1 MNILSA
7 AKKRHTAKAYDTERR
22 IPEDVMQQVY
32 GLLRNSASS
41 VNSQPW
47 HFIVANTPEG
57 RARIAKATQGSYG
70 YNAAKVNDASHVIV
84 LCARIDMDE
93 AHLEA
98 VLDQEER
105 DGRFRD
111 AQARAGQDAT
121 RRGYVNQHRYG
132 TKDVAQWLEK
142 QVYLALGTALVGAA
156 TLEIDATPMEGFDQK
171 ILDAE
176 FGLNEKGLSSLVL
189 VSFGYSSPA
198 DFNAGLPKSRLS
210 QEATFTFID

>member
-1 MNILSA
+1 MDILSA
-7 AKKRHTAKAYDTERR
+7 AKKRHTAKAYDSERR
-22 IPEDVMQQVY
+22 IPEEVMQQVY
-32 GLLRNSASS
+32 DLLRNSASS

-57 RARIAKATQGSYG
+57 RARIAKATQGGYV

-84 LCARIDMDE
+84 LCTRVDMDE
-93 AHLEA
+93 AHLHALLE
-98 VLDQEER
+98 QEER

-176 FGLNEKGLSSLVL
+176 FGLNEKGLTSLVL

-198 DFNAGLPKSRLS
+198 DFNAGLPKSRLT

>member
-1 MNILSA
+1 MDILSA
-7 AKKRHTAKAYDTERR
+7 AKKRHTAKAYDSARR
-22 IPEDVMQQVY
+22 IPEEVMQQVY
-32 GLLRNSASS
+32 DLLRNSASS

-57 RARIAKATQGSYG
+57 RARIAKATQGGYV

-84 LCARIDMDE
+84 LCARVDMDE
-93 AHLEA
+93 AHLDALLE
-98 VLDQEER
+98 QEER

-176 FGLNEKGLSSLVL
+176 FGLNEKGLTSLVL

-198 DFNAGLPKSRLS
+198 DFNAGLPKSRLT

>member
-1 MNILSA
+1 MDILSA
-7 AKKRHTAKAYDTERR
+7 AKKRHTAKAYDSERR
-22 IPEDVMQQVY
+22 IPEEVMQQVY
-32 GLLRNSASS
+32 DLLRNSASS

-57 RARIAKATQGSYG
+57 RARIAKATQGGYG

-84 LCARIDMDE
+84 LCARVDMDE
-93 AHLEA
+93 AHLDALLE
-98 VLDQEER
+98 QEQR

-111 AQARAGQDAT
+111 AQARAGQEAT

-176 FGLNEKGLSSLVL
+176 FGLNEKGLTSLVL

-198 DFNAGLPKSRLS
+198 DFNAGLPKSRLT

>member
-57 RARIAKATQGSYG
+57 RARIAKATQGGYG

-84 LCARIDMDE
+84 LCARVDMDE

-176 FGLNEKGLSSLVL
+176 FGLNEKGLTSLVL
-189 VSFGYSSPA
+189 VSFGYSSSA
-198 DFNAGLPKSRLS
+198 DFKAGLPKSRLS

>member
-1 MNILSA
+1 MDILSA
-7 AKKRHTAKAYDTERR
+7 AKKRHTAKAYDAERR
-22 IPEDVMQQVY
+22 IPEEVMQKVY
-32 GLLRNSASS
+32 DLLRNSPSS

-57 RARIAKATQGSYG
+57 RARVAKAAPGGYA
-70 YNAAKVNDASHVIV
+70 YNAAKITDASHVIV

-93 AHLEA
+93 PHLEA
-98 VLDQEER
+98 VLEQEQR

-111 AQARAGQDAT
+111 EQARAGQDAT
-121 RRGYVNQHRYG
+121 RRSYVNQHRFG
-132 TKDVAQWLEK
+132 NKDVAQWLEK

-176 FGLNEKGLSSLVL
+176 FGLNEKGLAGLVL
-189 VSFGYSSPA
+189 VSFGYSSDK
-198 DFNAGLPKSRLS
+198 DFNAGLPKSRLT
-210 QEATFTFID
+210 QEAAFTFI

>member
-1 MNILSA
+1 MDILSA
-7 AKKRHTAKAYDTERR
+7 ARKRHTAKAYDSERR
-22 IPEDVMQQVY
+22 IPEEVMQQVY

-57 RARIAKATQGSYG
+57 RARIAKATQGGYA

-93 AHLEA
+93 AHLDA
-98 VLDQEER
+98 VLEQEQR

-121 RRGYVNQHRYG
+121 RRSYVNQHRYG
-132 TKDVAQWLEK
+132 TKDVAQWVEK

-176 FGLNEKGLSSLVL
+176 FGLNQKGLSSLVL
-189 VSFGYSSPA
+189 VSFGYSSHA
-198 DFNAGLPKSRLS
+198 DFNAGLPKSRLT
-210 QEATFTFID
+210 QEVTFTFI

>member
-7 AKKRHTAKAYDTERR
+7 AEKRHTAKAYDAERR
-22 IPEDVMQQVY
+22 IPEEVMQQVY

-57 RARIAKATQGSYG
+57 RARIAKATEAG
-70 YNAAKVNDASHVIV
+70 YAYNTAKIKDASHVIV
-84 LCARIDMDE
+84 LCARVDMDE
-93 AHLEA
+93 AHLDALLE
-98 VLDQEER
+98 QEQR

-111 AQARAGQDAT
+111 AAARAGQDAT
-121 RRGYVNQHRYG
+121 RRSYVHLHRYG
-132 TKDVAQWLEK
+132 AKDVAQWLEK

-189 VSFGYSSPA
+189 VSFGYSSAA

-210 QEATFTFID
+210 QEATFTFI

>member
-1 MNILSA
+1 
-7 AKKRHTAKAYDTERR
+7 
-22 IPEDVMQQVY
+22 MQQVY
-32 GLLRNSASS
+32 DLLRNSASS

-57 RARIAKATQGSYG
+57 RARIAKATQGGYV

-84 LCARIDMDE
+84 LCARVDMDE
-93 AHLEA
+93 AHLYALLE
-98 VLDQEER
+98 QEER

-176 FGLNEKGLSSLVL
+176 FGLNEKGLTSLVL

-198 DFNAGLPKSRLS
+198 DFNAGLPKSRLT

>member
-1 MNILSA
+1 MDILSA
-7 AKKRHTAKAYDTERR
+7 AKKRHTAKAYDSERR
-22 IPEDVMQQVY
+22 IPEEVMQQVY
-32 GLLRNSASS
+32 DLLRSSASS

-57 RARIAKATQGSYG
+57 RARIAKATQGGYV

-84 LCARIDMDE
+84 LCARVDMDE

-98 VLDQEER
+98 VLEQEER

-156 TLEIDATPMEGFDQK
+156 TLEINATPMEGFDQK

-176 FGLNEKGLSSLVL
+176 FGLNEKGLTSLVL

-198 DFNAGLPKSRLS
+198 DFNAGLPKSRLT

>member
-1 MNILSA
+1 MDILSA
-7 AKKRHTAKAYDTERR
+7 AKKRHTAKAYDSERR
-22 IPEDVMQQVY
+22 IPEEVMQQVY
-32 GLLRNSASS
+32 DLLRSSASS

-57 RARIAKATQGSYG
+57 RARIAKATQGGYV

-84 LCARIDMDE
+84 LCARVDMDE
-93 AHLEA
+93 AHLDALLE
-98 VLDQEER
+98 QEER

-176 FGLNEKGLSSLVL
+176 FGLNEQGLTSLVL

-198 DFNAGLPKSRLS
+198 DFNAGLPKSRLT
-210 QEATFTFID
+210 QEATFTFI

>member
-1 MNILSA
+1 MDILSA
-7 AKKRHTAKAYDTERR
+7 AKKRHTAKAYDSERR
-22 IPEDVMQQVY
+22 IPEEVMQQVY
-32 GLLRNSASS
+32 DLLRNSASS

-57 RARIAKATQGSYG
+57 RARIAKATQGGYV

-84 LCARIDMDE
+84 LCARVDMDE
-93 AHLEA
+93 AHLDALLE
-98 VLDQEER
+98 QEER

-176 FGLNEKGLSSLVL
+176 FGLNEKGLTSLVL

>member
-1 MNILSA
+1 MDILSA
-7 AKKRHTAKAYDTERR
+7 AKKRHTAKAYDSERR
-22 IPEDVMQQVY
+22 IPEEVMQQVY
-32 GLLRNSASS
+32 DLLRNSASS

-57 RARIAKATQGSYG
+57 RARIAKATQGGYV

-84 LCARIDMDE
+84 LCARVDMDE
-93 AHLEA
+93 AHMDALLE
-98 VLDQEER
+98 QEER

-142 QVYLALGTALVGAA
+142 QVYLALGTALLGAA

-176 FGLNEKGLSSLVL
+176 FGLNEQGLASLVL

-198 DFNAGLPKSRLS
+198 DFNAGLPKSRLT
-210 QEATFTFID
+210 QEATFTFI

>member
-1 MNILSA
+1 MDILSA
-7 AKKRHTAKAYDTERR
+7 AKKRHTAKAYDSARR
-22 IPEDVMQQVY
+22 IPEDVMQKVY
-32 GLLRNSASS
+32 DLLRNSASS

-57 RARIAKATQGSYG
+57 RARIAKATQGGYV

-84 LCARIDMDE
+84 LCARVDMDE
-93 AHLEA
+93 SHMDALLE
-98 VLDQEER
+98 QEER

-142 QVYLALGTALVGAA
+142 QVYLALGTALLGAA

-176 FGLNEKGLSSLVL
+176 FGLNEKGLTSLVL

-198 DFNAGLPKSRLS
+198 DFNAGLPKSRLT

>member
-1 MNILSA
+1 MDILSA
-7 AKKRHTAKAYDTERR
+7 AKKRHTAKAYDSERR
-22 IPEDVMQQVY
+22 IPEEVMQQVY
-32 GLLRNSASS
+32 DLLRSSASS

-57 RARIAKATQGSYG
+57 RARIAKATQGGYV

-84 LCARIDMDE
+84 LCARVDMDE
-93 AHLEA
+93 AHLDALLE
-98 VLDQEER
+98 QEQR

-111 AQARAGQDAT
+111 AQARAGQEAT

-176 FGLNEKGLSSLVL
+176 FGLNEKGLTSLVL
-189 VSFGYSSPA
+189 VSFGYSSQA
-198 DFNAGLPKSRLS
+198 DFNAGLPKSRLT
-210 QEATFTFID
+210 QEATFTFI

>member
-1 MNILSA
+1 MDILSA
-7 AKKRHTAKAYDTERR
+7 AKKRHTAKAYDSARR
-22 IPEDVMQQVY
+22 IPEDVMQKVY
-32 GLLRNSASS
+32 DLLRNSASS

-57 RARIAKATQGSYG
+57 RARIAKATQGGYV

-84 LCARIDMDE
+84 LCARVDMDE
-93 AHLEA
+93 SHMDALLE
-98 VLDQEER
+98 QEER

-142 QVYLALGTALVGAA
+142 QVYLALGTALLGAA

-176 FGLNEKGLSSLVL
+176 FGLNEKGLTSLVL

-198 DFNAGLPKSRLS
+198 DFNAGLPKSRLT
-210 QEATFTFID
+210 QKATFTFID

>member
-1 MNILSA
+1 MDILSA
-7 AKKRHTAKAYDTERR
+7 ARKRHTAKAYDSERR
-22 IPEDVMQQVY
+22 IPEEVMQQVY

-57 RARIAKATQGSYG
+57 RARIAKATQGGYA

-84 LCARIDMDE
+84 LCARVDMDE
-93 AHLEA
+93 AHLDA
-98 VLDQEER
+98 VLEQEQR

-121 RRGYVNQHRYG
+121 RRSYVNQHRYG
-132 TKDVAQWLEK
+132 TKDVAQWVEK

-198 DFNAGLPKSRLS
+198 DFNAGLPKSRLT
-210 QEATFTFID
+210 QEATFTFI

>member
-1 MNILSA
+1 MDILSA
-7 AKKRHTAKAYDTERR
+7 AKKRHTAKAYDSERR
-22 IPEDVMQQVY
+22 IPEEVMQQVY
-32 GLLRNSASS
+32 DLLRSSASS

-47 HFIVANTPEG
+47 HFIVTNTPEG
-57 RARIAKATQGSYG
+57 RARIAKATQGGYV

-84 LCARIDMDE
+84 LCARVDMDE
-93 AHLEA
+93 AHMDALLE
-98 VLDQEER
+98 QEER

-176 FGLNEKGLSSLVL
+176 FGLNEKGLTSLVL

-198 DFNAGLPKSRLS
+198 DFNAGLPKSRLT

>member
-1 MNILSA
+1 MDILSA
-7 AKKRHTAKAYDTERR
+7 AKKRHTAKAYDSGRR
-22 IPEDVMQQVY
+22 IPEEVMQQVY
-32 GLLRNSASS
+32 DLLRNSASS

-47 HFIVANTPEG
+47 HFIVANTPDG
-57 RARIAKATQGSYG
+57 RARIAKATQGGYV
-70 YNAAKVNDASHVIV
+70 YNAGKVNDASHVIV
-84 LCARIDMDE
+84 LCARVDMDE
-93 AHLEA
+93 AHMDALLE
-98 VLDQEER
+98 QEER

-176 FGLNEKGLSSLVL
+176 FGLNEKGLTSLVL

-198 DFNAGLPKSRLS
+198 DFNAGLPKSRLT

>member
-1 MNILSA
+1 MDILSA
-7 AKKRHTAKAYDTERR
+7 AKKRHTAKAYDSARR
-22 IPEDVMQQVY
+22 IPEEVMQQVY
-32 GLLRNSASS
+32 DLLRSSASS

-57 RARIAKATQGSYG
+57 RARIAKATQGGYV

-84 LCARIDMDE
+84 LCARVDMDE
-93 AHLEA
+93 AHMDALLE
-98 VLDQEER
+98 QEER

-176 FGLNEKGLSSLVL
+176 FGLNEKGLTSLVL

-198 DFNAGLPKSRLS
+198 DFNAGLPKSRLT
-210 QEATFTFID
+210 QEATFTFI

>member
-1 MNILSA
+1 MDILSA
-7 AKKRHTAKAYDTERR
+7 AKKRHTAKAYDSERR
-22 IPEDVMQQVY
+22 IPEEVMQQVY
-32 GLLRNSASS
+32 DLLRNSASS

-57 RARIAKATQGSYG
+57 RARIAKATQGGYV

-84 LCARIDMDE
+84 LCARVDMDE
-93 AHLEA
+93 SHMDALLE
-98 VLDQEER
+98 QEER

-142 QVYLALGTALVGAA
+142 QVYLALGTALLGAA

-176 FGLNEKGLSSLVL
+176 FGLNEKGLTSLVL

-198 DFNAGLPKSRLS
+198 DFNAGLPKSRLT

>member
-176 FGLNEKGLSSLVL
+176 FGLNEKGLTSLVL

>member
-1 MNILSA
+1 MDILSA
-7 AKKRHTAKAYDTERR
+7 AKKRHTAKAYDSERR
-22 IPEDVMQQVY
+22 IPEEVMQQVY
-32 GLLRNSASS
+32 DLLRNSASS

-57 RARIAKATQGSYG
+57 RARIAKATQGGYV

-84 LCARIDMDE
+84 LCARVDMDE
-93 AHLEA
+93 AHMDALLE
-98 VLDQEER
+98 QEER

-176 FGLNEKGLSSLVL
+176 FGLNEKGLTSLVL

-198 DFNAGLPKSRLS
+198 DFNAGLPKSRLT

>member
-1 MNILSA
+1 MDILSA
-7 AKKRHTAKAYDTERR
+7 AKKRHTAKAYDSARR
-22 IPEDVMQQVY
+22 IPEDVMQKVY
-32 GLLRNSASS
+32 DLLRNSASS

-57 RARIAKATQGSYG
+57 RARIAKATQGGYV

-84 LCARIDMDE
+84 LCARVDMDE
-93 AHLEA
+93 AHMDALLE
-98 VLDQEER
+98 QEER

-142 QVYLALGTALVGAA
+142 QVYLALGTALLGAA

-176 FGLNEKGLSSLVL
+176 FDLNEKGLTSLVL

-198 DFNAGLPKSRLS
+198 DFNAGLPKSRLT

>member
-1 MNILSA
+1 MDILSA
-7 AKKRHTAKAYDTERR
+7 AKKRHTAKAYDSERR
-22 IPEDVMQQVY
+22 IPEEVMQQVY
-32 GLLRNSASS
+32 DLLRNSASS

-57 RARIAKATQGSYG
+57 RARIAKATQGGYV

-84 LCARIDMDE
+84 LCARVDMDE
-93 AHLEA
+93 AHMDALLE
-98 VLDQEER
+98 QEER

-111 AQARAGQDAT
+111 AQARAGQEAT

-176 FGLNEKGLSSLVL
+176 FGLNEKGLTSLVL

-198 DFNAGLPKSRLS
+198 DFNAGLPKSRLT

>member
-1 MNILSA
+1 MDILSA
-7 AKKRHTAKAYDTERR
+7 AKKRHTAKAYDSARR
-22 IPEDVMQQVY
+22 IPEEVMQQVY
-32 GLLRNSASS
+32 DLLRNSASS

-57 RARIAKATQGSYG
+57 RARIAKATQGGYV

-84 LCARIDMDE
+84 LCARVDMDE
-93 AHLEA
+93 AHLDALLE
-98 VLDQEER
+98 QEER

-111 AQARAGQDAT
+111 AQARTGQDAT

-142 QVYLALGTALVGAA
+142 QVYLALGTALIGAA

-176 FGLNEKGLSSLVL
+176 FGLNEKGLTSLVL

-198 DFNAGLPKSRLS
+198 DFNAGLPKSRLT

>member
-84 LCARIDMDE
+84 LCTRIDMDE

-176 FGLNEKGLSSLVL
+176 FGLNEKGLTSLVL

>member
-1 MNILSA
+1 MDILSA
-7 AKKRHTAKAYDTERR
+7 AKKRHTAKAYDSERR
-22 IPEDVMQQVY
+22 IPEEVMQQVY
-32 GLLRNSASS
+32 DLLRNSASS

-57 RARIAKATQGSYG
+57 RARIAKATQGGYV

-84 LCARIDMDE
+84 LCARVDMDE
-93 AHLEA
+93 AHLDALLE
-98 VLDQEER
+98 QEER

-111 AQARAGQDAT
+111 AQARTGQDAT

-142 QVYLALGTALVGAA
+142 QVYLALGTALIGAA

-176 FGLNEKGLSSLVL
+176 FGLNEKGLTSLVL

-198 DFNAGLPKSRLS
+198 DFNAGLPKSRLT

>member
-1 MNILSA
+1 MDILSA
-7 AKKRHTAKAYDTERR
+7 AKKRHTAKAYDSERR
-22 IPEDVMQQVY
+22 IPEEVMQQVY
-32 GLLRNSASS
+32 DLLRSSASS

-57 RARIAKATQGSYG
+57 RARIAKATQGGYV

-84 LCARIDMDE
+84 LCARVDMDE
-93 AHLEA
+93 AHLDALLE
-98 VLDQEER
+98 QEER

-176 FGLNEKGLSSLVL
+176 FGLNEKGLTSLVL

-198 DFNAGLPKSRLS
+198 DFNAGLPKSRLT
-210 QEATFTFID
+210 QEATFTFI

>member
-1 MNILSA
+1 MDILSA
-7 AKKRHTAKAYDTERR
+7 AKKRHTAKAYDSERR
-22 IPEDVMQQVY
+22 ISEEVMQQVY
-32 GLLRNSASS
+32 DLLRNSASS

-57 RARIAKATQGSYG
+57 RARIAKATQGGYV

-84 LCARIDMDE
+84 LCARVDMDE
-93 AHLEA
+93 AHLDALLE
-98 VLDQEER
+98 QEER

-176 FGLNEKGLSSLVL
+176 FGLNEKGLTSLVL

-198 DFNAGLPKSRLS
+198 DFNAGLPKSRLT

>member
-84 LCARIDMDE
+84 LCARVDMDE

-121 RRGYVNQHRYG
+121 RRGYVNPHRYG

-176 FGLNEKGLSSLVL
+176 FGLNEKGLTSLVL

>member
-1 MNILSA
+1 MDILSA
-7 AKKRHTAKAYDTERR
+7 AKKRHTAKAYDSERR
-22 IPEDVMQQVY
+22 IPEEVMQQVY
-32 GLLRNSASS
+32 DLLRSSASS

-57 RARIAKATQGSYG
+57 RARIAKATQGGYV

-84 LCARIDMDE
+84 LCARVDMDE
-93 AHLEA
+93 AHMDALLE
-98 VLDQEER
+98 QEER

-176 FGLNEKGLSSLVL
+176 FGLNEKGLTSLVL

-198 DFNAGLPKSRLS
+198 DFNAGLPKSRLT
-210 QEATFTFID
+210 QEATFTFI

>member
-7 AKKRHTAKAYDTERR
+7 AKKRHTAKAYDTGRR
-22 IPEDVMQQVY
+22 IPEEVMQQVY

-84 LCARIDMDE
+84 LCSRVDMDE
-93 AHLEA
+93 AHLDA
-98 VLDQEER
+98 VLEQEER

-176 FGLNEKGLSSLVL
+176 FGLNEKGLTSLVL